1 MMMAEIKMTKKTIEK
16 QTCAVVDGLKTE
28 LDKRKI
34 GGDMYQD
41 TMVLEELKIEHEI
54 MYTKLISITSNVNG
68 RVV

>member
-1 MMMAEIKMTKKTIEK
+1 MMMAEIEKMKNAISK

>member
-1 MMMAEIKMTKKTIEK
+1 MTKKTIEK